1 MIHFPDRSLVFVL
14 RSPLPWCMRF
24 YFASQFTR
32 ESWIEDFGENGSRT
46 RPQQEHP
53 DYSQNIHKVDTI
65 WCKVAKASGNTRV
78 LRKWNRI
85 FKSKDGHFL
94 AILPGYLLRE
104 SWVWS
109 FTRDQADVQVIE
121 IYSNIFYP
129 RSNRF
134 PATKISSDAL
144 QHKSGT
150 GKSL

>member
-1 MIHFPDRSLVFVL
+1 
-14 RSPLPWCMRF
+14 
-24 YFASQFTR
+24 
-32 ESWIEDFGENGSRT
+32 
-46 RPQQEHP
+46 
-53 DYSQNIHKVDTI
+53 
-65 WCKVAKASGNTRV
+65 V

-129 RSNRF
+129 RSTVSPRRKYPVMHCNINQERANLF
-134 PATKISSDAL
+134 KVI
-144 QHKSGT
+144 GT
-150 GKSL
+150 ANQLFGLSLFTGRGCMDNCR